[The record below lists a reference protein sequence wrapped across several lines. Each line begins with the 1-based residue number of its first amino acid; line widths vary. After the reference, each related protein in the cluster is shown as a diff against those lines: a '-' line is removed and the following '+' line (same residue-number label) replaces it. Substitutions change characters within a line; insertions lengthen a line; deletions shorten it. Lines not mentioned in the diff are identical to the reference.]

1 MTREGKSRPKRC
13 LLKKTIARVLVA
25 SLSIGS
31 VPGWAQ
37 EESATATPTVEEN
50 VQRQQFRNSI
60 DRALNRSKESEP
72 QQATAGV
79 VLEAPNVAGPPLTAH
94 ERRDLDKRHAA
105 LQTDPVARGAGSIIL
120 ILLSVVATIAITAW
134 AIDEYGSDDD
144 IEDAVSSMPRR

>member
-1 MTREGKSRPKRC
+1 
-13 LLKKTIARVLVA
+13 LKKTIASVLVA

-37 EESATATPTVEEN
+37 EESATATPTAEESA
-50 VQRQQFRNSI
+50 QRQQFRDSI
-60 DRALNRSKESEP
+60 DRAINRSKESEP

-79 VLEAPNVAGPPLTAH
+79 VLEVPNVAGPTLTAH

-120 ILLSVVATIAITAW
+120 ILLSVAATIAITAW
-134 AIDEYGSDDD
+134 AIDEYGNDDSID
-144 IEDAVSSMPRR
+144 TASSMARR